1 MPDITFLPAIKSAR
15 ANVILA
21 AIDAGAGD
29 GTAKLYTGTPPAACG
44 AITTQTLL
52 GTLTCADPC
61 GTVTAGVLTFSDF
74 DAGAVAVADGV
85 AGFLRFADS
94 DGTVVT
100 DLVVGATGSGK
111 PATMNV
117 VAVVTG
123 GPIDDI
129 SATWTEAG

>member
-1 MPDITFLPAIKSAR
+1 MPDITFPLAIKTAR
-15 ANVILA
+15 ANVILN

-29 GTAKLYTGTPPAACG
+29 GTAKLYTGTPPANGG
-44 AITTQTLL
+44 AITSQTLL

-61 GTVTAGVLTFSDF
+61 GTVTDGVLTFTSL
-74 DAGAVAVADGV
+74 DATVAVADGT
-85 AGFLRFADS
+85 AGFLRFSDS
-94 DGTVVT
+94 TGSVVT

-117 VAVVTG
+117 TAIVTG